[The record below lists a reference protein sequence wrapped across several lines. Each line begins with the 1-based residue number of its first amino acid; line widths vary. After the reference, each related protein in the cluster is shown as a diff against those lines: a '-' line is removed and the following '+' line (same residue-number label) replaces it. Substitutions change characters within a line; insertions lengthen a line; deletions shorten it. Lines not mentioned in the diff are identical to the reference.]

1 MNILN
6 ISCIVIG
13 AIAVLAAL
21 VTVYINRK
29 QTKNIMEKLNE
40 MLVRAI
46 EGSFNE
52 TTYDEST
59 LSALESRM
67 YRYLLECAASSKN
80 LTFEKDKIKT
90 LITDISHQTKT
101 PIANIL
107 LYSQLLS
114 EHELPGD
121 CKICVQAL
129 STQAE
134 KLNFLIGALVKTS
147 RLEAGIIT
155 VNPQKEDVQTL
166 LDSVLA
172 QILPKADAKNIS
184 ISYQSTS
191 DIACFDMKWT
201 TEAIYNMVDNAVK
214 YSPFKSM
221 ITIKTMPYELF
232 YRIDIKD
239 EGIGIAEQ
247 EQSKIFTRFYRSKAV
262 GDEEG
267 VGIGLFL
274 AREIIAAEGGYI
286 KVSSTLGKGST
297 FSLFLPYSI

>member
-1 MNILN
+1 MNMLN

-13 AIAVLAAL
+13 ATAVLAAL
-21 VTVYINRK
+21 IIVYINRR
-29 QTKNIMEKLNE
+29 QTKNTVGKLNK
-40 MLVRAI
+40 MLMSAI
-46 EGSFNE
+46 DGSFSE

-114 EHELPGD
+114 EYELTED
-121 CKICVQAL
+121 CKICVKAL

-155 VNPQKEDVQTL
+155 VNPQKEHVQTL
-166 LDSVLA
+166 LDSVVG

-184 ISYQSTS
+184 ISYQNTS
-191 DIACFDMKWT
+191 DVACFDMKWT
-201 TEAIYNMVDNAVK
+201 TEAIYNMLDNAVK
-214 YSPFKSM
+214 YSPVKSM

-232 YRIDIKD
+232 YRLDITD
-239 EGIGIAEQ
+239 EGIGIAEE

-262 GDEEG
+262 ENEEG

-274 AREIIAAEGGYI
+274 AREIISAEDGYI
-286 KVSSTLGKGST
+286 KVSSILGKGST
-297 FSLFLPYSI
+297 FSLFLPYII